1 MSKKYISVAQVAKR
15 LGVSTETVYNYCK
28 QGILGGQYIKVNKKG
43 TWKVDDSNTTK
54 ATYDSKSR
62 EYVFTN
68 YSSGISIITMCFIGY
83 KENKYCVQI
92 SQPAKDVSKNSSLT
106 ERILKSYTYY
116 K

>member
-1 MSKKYISVAQVAKR
+1 MELFYSNCIKIRYNIINSSDKR
-15 LGVSTETVYNYCK
+15 
-28 QGILGGQYIKVNKKG
+28 
-43 TWKVDDSNTTK
+43 TWKVDDSSTTK

-68 YSSGISIITMCFIGY
+68 YSSGISVITMCFIRY
-83 KENKYCVQI
+83 KENKYCLQI
-92 SQPAKDVSKNSSLT
+92 SQPAKDASKNSSLT